1 MEAILAGDEAMPAEE
16 LKRLT
21 ELHEERR
28 RAPRDDVDYATS
40 AQRDWTVRMDVRI
53 LNISPMGFHLRGK
66 APFERDQK
74 LKIAL
79 PVVGE
84 VEGQIAWALTGC
96 CGGWF
101 LNTIAPHDYARM
113 LAVIKAVQAAG

>member
-1 MEAILAGDEAMPAEE
+1 MSAER

-21 ELHEERR
+21 QLHDERR
-28 RAPRDDVDYATS
+28 RAQRDDVDFPTLAT
-40 AQRDWTVRMDVRI
+40 RRWTETFDVRL
-53 LNISPMGFHLRGK
+53 LNISPMGFHARSK
-66 APFERDQK
+66 VTFERDQK
-74 LKIAL
+74 LNILL

-101 LNTIAPHDYARM
+101 VNPIPADAYARM
-113 LAVIKAVQAAG
+113 LTAITEAGSR

>member
-1 MEAILAGDEAMPAEE
+1 MSAER

-21 ELHEERR
+21 QLHEDRR
-28 RAPRDDVDYATS
+28 RAQRDDVDYATV
-40 AQRDWTVRMDVRI
+40 ATRRWTDRFDVRL
-53 LNISPMGFHLRGK
+53 LNLSPMGFHARGK
-66 APFERDQK
+66 AEFERDQK
-74 LKIAL
+74 LKILL

-101 LNTIAPHDYARM
+101 IKPIPADVYSEV
-113 LAVIKAVQAAG
+113 LAAIQAG